1 MMKEPKNLR
10 AGVIG
15 LGMIGGGVATSLI
28 KNNRNP
34 AVYDVIPDAAKKR
47 NLIVEQLVSPSEVAA
62 VSDIIMIAVFNYEQC
77 KEVIMGKNGLLKNA
91 HKDSVFVI
99 LSTISLDEIKEL
111 HSICKA
117 KGVSL
122 LDCGVTPGTLADKN
136 GLIAMVGGDKEVYEY
151 AKPILDDWSGESIY
165 CGPSGAGMACKIA
178 RNINTYGIWRITT
191 EAFRLALA
199 AGTDPA
205 TYLHVLET
213 ADKVDNLFYKM
224 LHVRA
229 SQPDYRLPES
239 MSRVAEYMEKDL
251 NASKQLSDSLGLALP
266 TRDNLM
272 EYCLDTFDANDRI
285 LVLVPTSPMQESKE

>member
-1 MMKEPKNLR
+1 MKEPKDLK

-15 LGMIGGGVATSLI
+15 LGMIGGGVAVSLVK
-28 KNNRNP
+28 KNRTP
-34 AVYDVIPDAAKKR
+34 AIYDVIPDTAKKHK
-47 NLIVEQLVSPSEVAA
+47 LLSGQLATPAEVAA

-77 KEVIMGKNGLLKNA
+77 KEVIIGENGLLKNA
-91 HKDSVFVI
+91 HKDMVFVI
-99 LSTISLDEIKEL
+99 LSTISIEEIKEL
-111 HSICKA
+111 HAICKA
-117 KGVSL
+117 KEVNL
-122 LDCGVTPGTLADKN
+122 LDCGVTPGTLADQN
-136 GLIAMVGGDKEVYEY
+136 GLIAMVGGDREVFDY

-178 RNINTYGIWRITT
+178 RNINTYGIWRVTA

-199 AGTDPA
+199 AGADPA
-205 TYLHVLET
+205 TYLQVLET

-229 SQPDYRLPES
+229 SMPDYRLPES

-251 NASKQLSDSLGLALP
+251 KASRQLSDSLGLSLP

-272 EYCLDTFDANDRI
+272 KYCCDTFDA
-285 LVLVPTSPMQESKE
+285 VETES